1 MPKVV
6 TFDKGSKRRLKQ
18 IRWKIG
24 EIVTLALFTLLAMAA
39 TALAVLWEIHH
50 THPYSDPPKTPQ
62 IKETEPRDPY

>member
-1 MPKVV
+1 MSKGI

-24 EIVTLALFTLLAMAA
+24 EIITLALFTLLAIAV

-50 THPYSDPPKTPQ
+50 TNPYSDPPKAPQ
-62 IKETEPRDPY
+62 IKETEPRDP